1 MNATRILKE
10 ARPLLWLWC
19 AAALAG
25 ALPLVYPLD
34 WIAPIYLVGLLAVP
48 VLATLSLGNEFQD
61 RTFSLLLSQP
71 VGRMR
76 IWGEK
81 LSVSVVAIASAVLIF
96 SLALRATSFHPGRQE
111 LLFATAWIVAITASA
126 TFWTL
131 FTRSAIG
138 GLALNFGVHAFIALA
153 IPWATLADGLRARGY
168 LTPSNVIAVPAAGI
182 IGYAGLMLW
191 LGGRLLTRFQAT
203 GGMAGDDLLLAGW
216 DVAPGVVVGWLR
228 CRPSGAVLN
237 LIRKELRLLR
247 PVWLISLMAA
257 AGWACLTLFG
267 VLYERGYSR
276 NFETT
281 LIGMGVVSTLMIAIL
296 AGSMSLGEERTSGTH
311 SWHLTLPVSAFRQ
324 WLIKL
329 CMALLAGL
337 VGAGLL
343 PLLIAR
349 RFIGS
354 SHVLVDVH
362 LGMRLPLV
370 VLGLTFAAFWCACA
384 VNGTVGAVVWVL
396 PAILAIGCTTYFGEF
411 LASGFVHFILAK
423 FGPITNLRLAITA
436 SELWPFYRRSRWA
449 YGAEPPLLTLTLATV
464 LLLASIQS
472 YRLYRS
478 HVLDRSRVLIR
489 SLLPLA
495 MTAILLSFSLAVL
508 SAFVIRACWQMVDLF
523 GQSGSAIE
531 RILPLFAASGVKH
544 PLQLNVDDLAKAS
557 RFPLEESTRLWLR
570 DSRITVT
577 PDKAHPGGYYC
588 ETSPVG
594 WKTCYYS
601 ATIHLA
607 NGADLT
613 LTDTPPEIPKFPFGH
628 VTGYIQWP
636 GAKGRELVWDW

>member
-1 MNATRILKE
+1 M
-10 ARPLLWLWC
+10 
-19 AAALAG
+19 
-25 ALPLVYPLD
+25 
-34 WIAPIYLVGLLAVP
+34 
-48 VLATLSLGNEFQD
+48 
-61 RTFSLLLSQP
+61 
-71 VGRMR
+71 
-76 IWGEK
+76 
-81 LSVSVVAIASAVLIF
+81 
-96 SLALRATSFHPGRQE
+96 
-111 LLFATAWIVAITASA
+111 
-126 TFWTL
+126 
-131 FTRSAIG
+131 
-138 GLALNFGVHAFIALA
+138 
-153 IPWATLADGLRARGY
+153 
-168 LTPSNVIAVPAAGI
+168 
-182 IGYAGLMLW
+182 
-191 LGGRLLTRFQAT
+191 
-203 GGMAGDDLLLAGW
+203 
-216 DVAPGVVVGWLR
+216 
-228 CRPSGAVLN
+228 
-237 LIRKELRLLR
+237 LR
-247 PVWLISLMAA
+247 PVWLISLLAA
-257 AGWACLTLFG
+257 VGWACLTLFG

-296 AGSMSLGEERTSGTH
+296 AGSLSLGEERTSGTH
-311 SWHLTLPVSAFRQ
+311 SWHLTLPVSALRQ

-329 CMALLAGL
+329 CMALFAGL

-557 RFPLEESTRLWLR
+557 RFPSRKARGSGCATPVSQSLPTRRIPVVITAKQVLWAGR
-570 DSRITVT
+570 HAITR
-577 PDKAHPGGYYC
+577 
-588 ETSPVG
+588 
-594 WKTCYYS
+594 
-601 ATIHLA
+601 
-607 NGADLT
+607 
-613 LTDTPPEIPKFPFGH
+613 PPSI
-628 VTGYIQWP
+628 WP
-636 GAKGRELVWDW
+636 MAPT